1 MLISEL
7 VFKSYVH
14 TVHYAIVCD
23 RTPEWI
29 RNFSINNVDCFI
41 FPFWTK
47 SVEEVPDCSDL
58 FEIEGPIGKCH
69 GIRNYDGTHVMQPWY
84 VGNCHPIR
92 VIIREIVDRTLKPAI
107 DGGDVIVCDLDESVE
122 LPE

>member
-1 MLISEL
+1 MRLLAEKPVL
-7 VFKSYVH
+7 PD
-14 TVHYAIVCD
+14 VCPRCGVEKPRVYRHD
-23 RTPEWI
+23 QQEQAFVDTPMH
-29 RNFSINNVDCFI
+29 
-41 FPFWTK
+41 
-47 SVEEVPDCSDL
+47 
-58 FEIEGPIGKCH
+58 GK
-69 GIRNYDGTHVMQPWY
+69 RVAVHVMQPWY